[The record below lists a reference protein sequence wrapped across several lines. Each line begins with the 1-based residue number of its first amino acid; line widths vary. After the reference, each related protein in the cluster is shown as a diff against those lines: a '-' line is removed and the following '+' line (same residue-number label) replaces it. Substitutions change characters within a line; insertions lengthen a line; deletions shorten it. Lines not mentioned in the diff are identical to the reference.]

1 MKKETLIGMSFAFVL
16 LLVFVYVF
24 LQNTN
29 KIVLPTQTNEVQVE
43 TERPLD
49 KYTIENLSNANI
61 QPGAISIQ
69 DTLEDNDDLTSYL
82 FFFEFDPNLKGET
95 TKKTSGQINIPKET
109 GKYPIILMN
118 RGYIDQG
125 IFETGDGTKNAAKVF
140 AKNGFIT
147 VAPDFLGY
155 ADSDTESE
163 NIFETRFQTY
173 VTVLSLLKSLDQID
187 KWDKENV
194 FMWGHSNGGQI
205 SLTILETTKDSIP
218 TSLWAPVSKPFPYS
232 ILYYTDQSDDKGKL
246 IRSELAKFEQDYDVN
261 LYSVD
266 EYFEN
271 IKAPIQLHQGTADD
285 LVPVSW
291 SNELNSILENNE
303 IDIVYYK
310 YPGANHN
317 IQPNWNTVVA
327 RDIEFFQEHLKSN

>member
-1 MKKETLIGMSFAFVL
+1 MKKESVIGMSLAFVL

-24 LQNTN
+24 LQKTS
-29 KIVLPTQTNEVQVE
+29 KVVLPTQSNEVQVE
-43 TERPLD
+43 TEKPLER
-49 KYTIENLSNANI
+49 YTIENLSNANI
-61 QPGAISIQ
+61 LPGVLTIQ
-69 DTLEDNDDLTSYL
+69 ETMDDNDDFSSNL
-82 FFFEFDPNLKGET
+82 FFFEFDSNLDGET
-95 TKKTSGQINIPKET
+95 TKKTSGQINIPIEE
-109 GKYPIILMN
+109 GSFPIVLMN

-140 AKNGFIT
+140 ARNGFIT
-147 VAPDFLGY
+147 IAPDFLGY

-173 VTVLSLLKSLDQID
+173 VTVLSLLKSLNQID
-187 KWDKENV
+187 KWDKENI
-194 FMWGHSNGGQI
+194 FIWGHSNGGQI
-205 SLTILETTKDSIP
+205 SLTILEITKDPIP

-266 EYFEN
+266 EYFDK

-291 SNELNSILENNE
+291 SDELNSILKSNE
-303 IDIVYYK
+303 VDTTYFK
-310 YPGANHN
+310 YPGADHN
-317 IQPNWNTVVA
+317 LQPNWNTVVA
-327 RDIEFFQEHLKSN
+327 RDIEFFQENIK

>member
-1 MKKETLIGMSFAFVL
+1 MKKESVIGMSLAFVL

-24 LQNTN
+24 LQKTS
-29 KIVLPTQTNEVQVE
+29 KVVLPTQSNEVRVE
-43 TERPLD
+43 TEKPLER
-49 KYTIENLSNANI
+49 YTIENLSNANI
-61 QPGAISIQ
+61 LPGVLTIQ
-69 DTLEDNDDLTSYL
+69 ETMDDNDDFTSNL
-82 FFFEFDPNLKGET
+82 FFFEFDSNLDGET
-95 TKKTSGQINIPKET
+95 TKKTSGQINIPIEE
-109 GKYPIILMN
+109 GSFPIVLMN

-140 AKNGFIT
+140 ARNGFIT
-147 VAPDFLGY
+147 IAPDFLGY

-173 VTVLSLLKSLDQID
+173 VTVLSLLKSLNQID
-187 KWDKENV
+187 KWDKENI
-194 FMWGHSNGGQI
+194 FIWGHSNGGQI
-205 SLTILETTKDSIP
+205 SLTILEITKDPIP

-266 EYFEN
+266 EYFDK

-291 SNELNSILENNE
+291 SDELNSVLESNE
-303 IDIVYYK
+303 VDTTYFK
-310 YPGANHN
+310 YPGADHN
-317 IQPNWNTVVA
+317 LQPNWNTVVA
-327 RDIEFFQEHLKSN
+327 RDIEFFQENIK